1 MAELYGIRQGD
12 MIDADKLEEQTC
24 PVTNLKV
31 CDLETVHGL
40 QGVM

>member
-1 MAELYGIRQGD
+1 

-31 CDLETVHGL
+31 CDLESVSGM
-40 QGVM
+40 QEAM